1 MPSLDLEKQLTFYGA
16 YHHDKV
22 NKGIHMVFVPILLMT
37 GFLFGTNTG
46 SLVDLPYLPLNLG
59 TIACFLYSILYIL
72 MEPVA
77 GALIAPLLFCGTAYM
92 NHLHEV
98 YGMDANK
105 VAILVHISSWIFQF
119 IGHGA
124 FEHRSPA
131 LLDNIF
137 QAFFLAPFFVWFE
150 LLFSLGY
157 RPELRSRIEAAVVKE
172 IAKFR
177 AAKEKKAANG
187 SATNG
192 KAQ

>member
-1 MPSLDLEKQLTFYGA
+1 
-16 YHHDKV
+16 
-22 NKGIHMVFVPILLMT
+22 
-37 GFLFGTNTG
+37 
-46 SLVDLPYLPLNLG
+46 
-59 TIACFLYSILYIL
+59 

-77 GALIAPLLFCGTAYM
+77 GALITPLLFAGTAYG
-92 NHLHEV
+92 NSLFET
-98 YGMDANK
+98 YGWEATK
-105 VAILVHISSWIFQF
+105 WALIIHVASWIFQF

-157 RPELRSRIEAAVVKE
+157 RPELRSRVEAAVVKE

-177 AAKEKKAANG
+177 ASKAKKAANG
-187 SATNG
+187 TAANGANGSNG
-192 KAQ
+192 KAK

>member
-1 MPSLDLEKQLTFYGA
+1 
-16 YHHDKV
+16 
-22 NKGIHMVFVPILLMT
+22 
-37 GFLFGTNTG
+37 
-46 SLVDLPYLPLNLG
+46 
-59 TIACFLYSILYIL
+59 

-77 GALIAPLLFCGTAYM
+77 GALIAPLMFAGTVYM
-92 NHLHEV
+92 NHLHET
-98 YGMDANK
+98 YGMGANK
-105 VAILVHISSWIFQF
+105 VAIAVHIASWVFQF

-157 RPELRSRIEAAVVKE
+157 RPELRSRMDAAVVKE

-177 AAKEKKAANG
+177 AAKDKKATNG
-187 SATNG
+187 VATNG
-192 KAQ
+192 KPK